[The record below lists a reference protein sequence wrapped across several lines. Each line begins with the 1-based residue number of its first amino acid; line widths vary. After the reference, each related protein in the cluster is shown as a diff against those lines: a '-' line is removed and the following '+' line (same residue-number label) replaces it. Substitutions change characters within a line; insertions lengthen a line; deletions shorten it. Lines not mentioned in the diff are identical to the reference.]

1 MSTTE
6 STMRIEYDPALPITD
21 RHDEIAAALR
31 DHQVVVVA
39 GETGSGKTTQLPKI
53 AYELGR
59 RAIAHTQPRRIAA
72 RSVAKRIADECGVEL
87 GTEVG
92 YAVRFDDQRGDA
104 ITLLTDGLLLA
115 ELSHDRELSRYDTII
130 IDEAHE
136 RSLAIDFLLGYLVQL
151 LPRRPD
157 LKVVIT
163 SATIAVERFAEMFG
177 GAPIIEVSGRTFPIE
192 MRYRPFVEREDGDPL
207 QAIADAITE
216 LPREGDVLVFLS
228 GEREIRDTAEH
239 LQGKKWPR
247 TEILPLY
254 GRLST
259 QDQQKIFAAPS
270 GGRRIVLATNVA
282 ETSLTVPGIRYVV
295 DPGFARVSRYSQRLK
310 VQRLP
315 IEPVSQASARQ
326 RAGRCGRVAEGICIR
341 LYSEEDYES
350 RPEFTDPEIQRTNL
364 ASVLLQMADL
374 ELGDVKSFPFL
385 DKPDSRAVGD
395 GVVLL
400 TELGAIVHGR
410 DGTPRLTRLGRTL
423 ARLPLDPRMARMVL
437 AADRLGCLADVLVI
451 VSALSIQDPR
461 ERPLEHQQAADEK
474 HSRFREP
481 DSDFLSYLTLWTYLR
496 EQRDLMSH
504 SAFRRMC
511 RDEFLHYLRI
521 REWHD
526 VHSQLRRTVK
536 ELGMKPGRNG
546 ADPDA
551 VHQALLHGLLS
562 HVGLREG
569 DTREY
574 LGARNAKF
582 AIFPGSGLAKK
593 PPRLVMA
600 GELVETSR
608 LWARDVAKIQPE
620 WAEKAGEHLV
630 KRSYSEPHW
639 STKRGAVM
647 ARERVSLY
655 GVPLV
660 ADRLVQYGKVDPVV
674 SRELFI
680 RHALVQGEWRTH
692 HRFFERNRAFLDEV
706 GELEDRL
713 RRRGLR
719 VDDETLFAFYDERV
733 PADVVSARHFDAWW
747 KKAKLEQPELLTFDP
762 SMLLAD
768 DVDVDVDEL
777 YPTEWFS
784 DGAAYPLTYRFE
796 PGVVEDG
803 VTVDIPLER
812 LLQVSEGEFA
822 WGVPGQRTEL
832 VAALIRS
839 LPKQLRRQLVPA
851 PQHAATLA
859 PALDPADGDLGT
871 ALARQ
876 VRLQTGVVV
885 EPSDFDWSSLP
896 PHLRMTYR
904 VVEDGDELAR
914 GDSLDELRVR
924 LRDHL
929 RADLTETAKAEERT
943 GITRWDVGTIERA
956 ITAGQVTGYPA
967 LVDEGAQAGV
977 ALRVLETEGEQRAA
991 MVKAQARLLSYVV
1004 ATPVPQLGRT
1014 LDVRTKLL
1022 LSTGPY
1028 ADAAAVIEDCF
1039 LAALD
1044 ELVVRHGGP
1053 AWDEAEFELLRE
1065 QVRADVF
1072 DVAEQVLRGVVQTL
1086 QKLGDVVPVTG
1097 TSDAAEDAKVQL
1109 SWLLYP
1115 GFVRDA
1121 GLTHVRRMPL
1131 YLEAMRR
1138 LLTAGTHPHLPDV
1151 QDLEARFY
1159 AISDRLRPWQR
1170 QEPDVRHARWA
1181 LEELR
1186 IGLWAQDL
1194 RTAHPISLKRMTKLL
1209 DAIESR

>member
-1 MSTTE
+1 
-6 STMRIEYDPALPITD
+6 
-21 RHDEIAAALR
+21 
-31 DHQVVVVA
+31 
-39 GETGSGKTTQLPKI
+39 
-53 AYELGR
+53 
-59 RAIAHTQPRRIAA
+59 
-72 RSVAKRIADECGVEL
+72 
-87 GTEVG
+87 
-92 YAVRFDDQRGDA
+92 
-104 ITLLTDGLLLA
+104 
-115 ELSHDRELSRYDTII
+115 
-130 IDEAHE
+130 
-136 RSLAIDFLLGYLVQL
+136 
-151 LPRRPD
+151 
-157 LKVVIT
+157 
-163 SATIAVERFAEMFG
+163 
-177 GAPIIEVSGRTFPIE
+177 
-192 MRYRPFVEREDGDPL
+192 
-207 QAIADAITE
+207 
-216 LPREGDVLVFLS
+216 
-228 GEREIRDTAEH
+228 
-239 LQGKKWPR
+239 
-247 TEILPLY
+247 
-254 GRLST
+254 
-259 QDQQKIFAAPS
+259 
-270 GGRRIVLATNVA
+270 
-282 ETSLTVPGIRYVV
+282 
-295 DPGFARVSRYSQRLK
+295 
-310 VQRLP
+310 
-315 IEPVSQASARQ
+315 
-326 RAGRCGRVAEGICIR
+326 
-341 LYSEEDYES
+341 
-350 RPEFTDPEIQRTNL
+350 
-364 ASVLLQMADL
+364 
-374 ELGDVKSFPFL
+374 
-385 DKPDSRAVGD
+385 
-395 GVVLL
+395 
-400 TELGAIVHGR
+400 
-410 DGTPRLTRLGRTL
+410 
-423 ARLPLDPRMARMVL
+423 
-437 AADRLGCLADVLVI
+437 
-451 VSALSIQDPR
+451 
-461 ERPLEHQQAADEK
+461 
-474 HSRFREP
+474 
-481 DSDFLSYLTLWTYLR
+481 
-496 EQRDLMSH
+496 
-504 SAFRRMC
+504 
-511 RDEFLHYLRI
+511 
-521 REWHD
+521 
-526 VHSQLRRTVK
+526 
-536 ELGMKPGRNG
+536 
-546 ADPDA
+546 
-551 VHQALLHGLLS
+551 
-562 HVGLREG
+562 
-569 DTREY
+569 
-574 LGARNAKF
+574 
-582 AIFPGSGLAKK
+582 
-593 PPRLVMA
+593 MA

-639 STKRGAVM
+639 SSKRGSVM

-674 SRELFI
+674 SRDLFI

-713 RRRGLR
+713 RRRDLR
-719 VDDETLFAFYDERV
+719 VDDETLFTFYDERV
-733 PADVVSARHFDAWW
+733 PADVVSARHFDSWW
-747 KKAKLEQPELLTFDP
+747 KRTRQEQPDLLTFDP

-768 DVDVDVDEL
+768 DVDADVDEL

-803 VTVDIPLER
+803 VTVDIPLDR

-876 VRLQTGVVV
+876 IQVQTGVLVQ
-885 EPSDFDWSSLP
+885 PSDLDWTSLP
-896 PHLRMTYR
+896 AHLRMTYR
-904 VVEDGDELAR
+904 VVDDGDELAR
-914 GDSLDELRVR
+914 GDSLDELRQR

-929 RADLTETAKAEERT
+929 RAGLTETAKAEERT
-943 GITRWDVGTIERA
+943 GITRWDVGTVERE
-956 ITAGQVTGYPA
+956 ITAGQVTGYPS
-967 LVDEGAQAGV
+967 LVDEGAAQGV

-1072 DVAEQVLRGVVQTL
+1072 EVAEQVLRGVVQTL
-1086 QKLGDVVPVTG
+1086 QKLGDVVPVSG
-1097 TSDAAEDAKVQL
+1097 ASDAAEDAKVQL
-1109 SWLLYP
+1109 SWLVYP

-1121 GLTHVRRMPL
+1121 GLAHVRRMPL
-1131 YLEAMRR
+1131 YLEATRR
-1138 LLTAGTHPHLPDV
+1138 LLAAGTHPHLADV

-1209 DAIESR
+1209 DALEQR